1 MSSEPDR
8 YPIEQKIVPLVY
20 AMYTTGVCPPCWSC
34 EGHMS
39 QNGEEIIKIP
49 RVWFYARSTL
59 YPRLIVEHTEALKF
73 KKKINN
79 SWTVKV
85 LSWGT
90 GLDTRFSLEP
100 DVDINSGNLNLVT
113 LQREAAIIAASL
125 SDGIKSGALQYLKS
139 V

>member
-1 MSSEPDR
+1 MS
-8 YPIEQKIVPLVY
+8 K
-20 AMYTTGVCPPCWSC
+20 
-34 EGHMS
+34 
-39 QNGEEIIKIP
+39 NGEEVIKIP

-59 YPRLIVEHTEALKF
+59 YPRLIVEHTEDLKF

-100 DVDINSGNLNLVT
+100 DVDIDSDKLNLVT

-125 SDGIKSGALQYLKS
+125 SDGIKSGAMQYLKT